1 MIARIVKRMSKK
13 LEQDPDIILEAQAL
27 EKALTNNSISN
38 TNSNTNSTSD
48 INKGTSISI
57 KKPYR
62 FVKLGLSG
70 TSYAGNSESAELL
83 QEIGGISSIFKMT
96 DMFYKKA
103 FEDIHLDKFIRS
115 HKDPHFSRLGNWIVE
130 KMDPRQAVWTRERS
144 TRDKCPVQL
153 AGGHQHVV
161 HDRSSAHAAA
171 WYSPKR
177 PREEVGEHFVLHD
190 ARVWMRLMFL
200 SAKETG
206 LFALSPTFEDWY
218 IRFIGHFMRVYEGL
232 APQFARDSA
241 RWCENTALVEQYNNS
256 NMSGESEPESGSGS
270 VSGSLGCK
278 MMGSDVLGN
287 DMSIG
292 VPLREALKQIPRHEW
307 KEQTDWPYNKT
318 QLPLR

>member
-1 MIARIVKRMSKK
+1 MI
-13 LEQDPDIILEAQAL
+13 L
-27 EKALTNNSISN
+27 
-38 TNSNTNSTSD
+38 
-48 INKGTSISI
+48 I
-57 KKPYR
+57 KELR
-62 FVKLGLSG
+62 FHKLGLSG

-83 QEIGGISSIFKMT
+83 QEIGGISSILKMT
-96 DMFYKKA
+96 DMFYKKS

-161 HDRSSAHAAA
+161 HDRSSAH
-171 WYSPKR
+171 
-177 PREEVGEHFVLHD
+177 

-270 VSGSLGCK
+270 VSGSLGSK